1 MIDCCWVSV
10 YGFLFRTL
18 NIAKLKKNIE
28 KHGRGDIKDILLD
41 VFFIYLEYISDEKK
55 VRKKKSVTFKK
66 KRKRPWLLTIIFV
79 FLPHLTYSRLS
90 RLYYT

>member
-28 KHGRGDIKDILLD
+28 KHGRGDIKNILLD
-41 VFFIYLEYISDEKK
+41 VFFIYLDYFSAASA
-55 VRKKKSVTFKK
+55 V
-66 KRKRPWLLTIIFV
+66 
-79 FLPHLTYSRLS
+79 
-90 RLYYT
+90 

>member
-28 KHGRGDIKDILLD
+28 KHGRGDIKNILLD
-41 VFFIYLEYISDEKK
+41 VFFIYLDYFSAISAVWTKK
-55 VRKKKSVTFKK
+55 GVAIKK

-79 FLPHLTYSRLS
+79 FLPQLTYSRLS

>member
-28 KHGRGDIKDILLD
+28 KHGRGDIKNILLD
-41 VFFIYLEYISDEKK
+41 VFFIYSDYF
-55 VRKKKSVTFKK
+55 SAA
-66 KRKRPWLLTIIFV
+66 
-79 FLPHLTYSRLS
+79 
-90 RLYYT
+90 

>member
-28 KHGRGDIKDILLD
+28 KHGRGDIKNILLD
-41 VFFIYLEYISDEKK
+41 VFFIYLDYFFGCLSCMN
-55 VRKKKSVTFKK
+55 KK
-66 KRKRPWLLTIIFV
+66 KRDIQKKKEKTLAVNYYFCIFA
-79 FLPHLTYSRLS
+79 T
-90 RLYYT
+90 TNI